1 MTNIIKDEIKKL
13 KPDISDSSIKTY
25 TSILKNIYQKVFNSS
40 DIDLSKFDDE
50 TDKILEFLK
59 TITANRRKTIL
70 SALVVITD
78 NKKYRDLMLDDISE
92 YNKDIAKQEKTEQQK
107 LSWVEIG
114 EVKNILNELKDDS
127 EILYKKK
134 VLKIQDLQQIQNYI
148 IMCLLS
154 GVYIA
159 PRRSKDYIDFK
170 IKNID
175 PDSDNYLTKSNL
187 VFNSYKTAKTYGTQT
202 IAVPIQLKNI
212 LLKWIKVNP
221 TEYLLFDSKFSKL
234 SAVKLNQR
242 INILFSNKKVSV
254 NQLRHTFLSD
264 KYKDTI
270 KQNKEINQIMKEMGS
285 STQQLSTYVK
295 N

>member
-1 MTNIIKDEIKKL
+1 MTNIIKDEIKKH

-25 TSILKNIYQKVFNSS
+25 TSILKNLYKKVFNSS
-40 DIDLSKFDDE
+40 DIDLSKFDE
-50 TDKILEFLK
+50 TDRVLEHLK

-70 SALVVITD
+70 SSLVVITD
-78 NKKYRDLMLDDISE
+78 NKKYRDLMMDDISE

-107 LSWVEIG
+107 LSWVEKS
-114 EVKNILNELKDDS
+114 EVENILNELKDNA

-154 GVYIA
+154 GFYIA

-175 PDSDNYLTKSNL
+175 PDTDNYLTKSNL
-187 VFNSYKTAKTYGTQT
+187 VFNSYKTSKTYGTQS
-202 IAVPIQLKNI
+202 IPVPIQLKNI

-234 SAVKLNQR
+234 SSVKLNQR
-242 INILFSNKKVSV
+242 LNMLFGSKKVSV

-270 KQNKEINQIMKEMGS
+270 KQNKEINQIMQEMGS
-285 STQQLSTYVK
+285 SSNQLTTYVK

>member
-1 MTNIIKDEIKKL
+1 MTNIIKDEIKKH

-25 TSILKNIYQKVFNSS
+25 TSILKNLYKKVFNSS
-40 DIDLSKFDDE
+40 DIDLSKFDE
-50 TDKILEFLK
+50 TDKILEHLK

-70 SALVVITD
+70 SSLVVITD
-78 NKKYRDLMLDDISE
+78 NKKYRDLMMDDISE

-107 LSWVEIG
+107 LSWVEKS
-114 EVKNILNELKDDS
+114 EVENILNELKDNA

-154 GVYIA
+154 GFYIA

-175 PDSDNYLTKSNL
+175 PDTDNYLTKSNL

-202 IAVPIQLKNI
+202 IPVPIQLKNI

-234 SAVKLNQR
+234 SSVKLNQR
-242 INILFSNKKVSV
+242 LNMLFGSKKVSV

-270 KQNKEINQIMKEMGS
+270 KQNKEINQIMQEMGS
-285 STQQLSTYVK
+285 SSNQLSTYVK